1 MVDMIVTS
9 KAQGHYKNRKN
20 KAKTLYLSLWL
31 MRIFLGVNLGLGL
44 SSFSLGNHISN
55 CKGVLRGVGISFI
68 LCLPLLLLLLLLL
81 RFLFCPRDHH
91 CPILLFFNPCWYFGT
106 LRRFLGGERL
116 FRRRNRKDGG
126 RRRSSC
132 VFSKVLWVVHLV
144 HSPQIGVRWDSCP
157 IKGLIVCFSTVLP
170 ADHDHFSS

>member
-9 KAQGHYKNRKN
+9 KTQGHYKNHKN

-31 MRIFLGVNLGLGL
+31 MRIFFLGVNLGLGL

-68 LCLPLLLLLLLLL
+68 LCLLLPLLLLLHFLL
-81 RFLFCPRDHH
+81 CPRDHH

-116 FRRRNRKDGG
+116 FRRRKRKGGG
-126 RRRSSC
+126 RRSSSC

-144 HSPQIGVRWDSCP
+144 HSP
-157 IKGLIVCFSTVLP
+157 
-170 ADHDHFSS
+170 

>member
-1 MVDMIVTS
+1 
-9 KAQGHYKNRKN
+9 
-20 KAKTLYLSLWL
+20 

-55 CKGVLRGVGISFI
+55 CKGILKGVGISFI
-68 LCLPLLLLLLLLL
+68 LCLLLPFLLLL
-81 RFLFCPRDHH
+81 RFLLCPRDHH

-106 LRRFLGGERL
+106 LRRFLGGEKL
-116 FRRRNRKDGG
+116 FKRRKRKGDG
-126 RRRSSC
+126 RRRSSY

-144 HSPQIGVRWDSCP
+144 HFPQIGVRRDSSP

-170 ADHDHFSS
+170 ADHGHFSS